1 MIGDPVWGP
10 SFERVYLALTLAFVV
25 PLDARLQAQIGTCE
39 SRRLNRVWTCEACRC
54 VWGGHSLAPTA
65 HAPECPLYLD
75 DSRTAE
81 LRSAVASRQPRSL
94 PEILRAPVL
103 EGGEE

>member
-25 PLDARLQAQIGTCE
+25 PLDARLQAQIWTCE
-39 SRRLNRVWTCEACRC
+39 SCGC

-94 PEILRAPVL
+94 PEILRAP
-103 EGGEE
+103 E